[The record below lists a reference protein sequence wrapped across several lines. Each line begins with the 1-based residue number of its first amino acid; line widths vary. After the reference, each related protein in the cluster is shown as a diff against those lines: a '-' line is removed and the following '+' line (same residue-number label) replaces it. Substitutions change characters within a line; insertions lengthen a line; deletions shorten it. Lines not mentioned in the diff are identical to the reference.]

1 MPTEFLL
8 WPSRLDQAGLGVY
21 SSVFIPKYTWIG
33 EYQGEFVPLN
43 LSTGVYA
50 WDVSK
55 ECD

>member
-33 EYQGEFVPLN
+33 EYQGEFVPLH

-55 ECD
+55 E